1 MQDEY
6 MQAVSY
12 LDSIPQFM
20 EGYGV
25 DRSEAMLRVL
35 GEPEQNFKMIH
46 VAGTNGKGSV
56 SLYIHDILKENGYV
70 TGLFTSPHL
79 VDVRERIRINGEM
92 IGKEEFTTFFKR
104 VKDADE
110 RLGGGKLAYFD
121 YLLGIAVLAFD
132 RYNVDFAVMETG
144 LGGRLDST
152 NALKTPEVSVITTIS
167 LEHTAILG
175 NTVAQIASEK
185 AGIIKADKTLVYL
198 DGRNKEADEVIKA
211 RASECGCHVE
221 LAHRGDIINYKNE
234 GNYIDFSVSNR
245 YYSNDCFRINTGAMY
260 QLDNC
265 LEALMVTGA
274 LNARGI
280 IDTSLDK
287 TRIAL
292 AGACWHGR
300 MEHIRDDVYVDGAHN
315 PEGIR
320 SLVQSVPYIAKDK
333 KRVLL
338 FSVVSDKN
346 FNEMAKIICGSCV
359 FDHVVVTQ
367 LEGSRQL
374 DADIIK
380 QAFIDNGISA
390 VDVYDKLDIAFGQA
404 ERIAQDMQGILFVSG
419 SLYLV
424 GDICRLCG
432 GID

>member
-25 DRSEAMLRVL
+25 DRSEAMLSKL

-56 SLYIHDILKENGYV
+56 SLYIHDILKENGYT

-92 IGKEEFTTFFKR
+92 ISKEDFTTFFKR
-104 VKDADE
+104 VKDVDDG
-110 RLGGGKLAYFD
+110 LGGGKLAYFD

-132 RYNVDFAVMETG
+132 RYKVDFAVMETG

-152 NALKTPEVSVITTIS
+152 NALKTPAASVITTIS

-175 NTVAQIASEK
+175 DTVAKIASEK
-185 AGIIKADKTLVYL
+185 AGIIKNNGTLIYL
-198 DGRNKEADEVIKA
+198 DGRNKEADEVIKK
-211 RASECGCHVE
+211 RAQECGCRME
-221 LAHRGDIINYKNE
+221 LAYRQDIINYKNE

-274 LNARGI
+274 LNAQGI

-287 TRIAL
+287 TRTAL

-300 MEHIRDDVYVDGAHN
+300 MERIRDDVYVDGAHN
-315 PEGIR
+315 PEGIT

-346 FNEMAKIICGSCV
+346 FNEMARIICDSHT

-380 QAFIDNGISA
+380 QAFIDNGISG
-390 VDVYDKLDIAFGQA
+390 VDVYDKLDMAFGHA
-404 ERIAQDMQGILFVSG
+404 ESIAQDMQGILFISG

-432 GID
+432 GLR

>member
-6 MQAVSY
+6 KQVVSY

-25 DRSEAMLRVL
+25 DRSEAMLKEL
-35 GEPEQNFKMIH
+35 GELEQHFKMIH

-56 SLYIHDILKENGYV
+56 SLYIHDILKENGYT

-79 VDVRERIRINGEM
+79 VDVRERIRINGE
-92 IGKEEFTTFFKR
+92 IISKNDFTSFFKI
-104 VKDADE
+104 VKNVDE
-110 RLGGGKLAYFD
+110 KLGGGKLAYFD
-121 YLLGIAVLAFD
+121 YILGIAVLAFD
-132 RYNVDFAVMETG
+132 RYKVDFAVMETG

-152 NALKTPEVSVITTIS
+152 NALKTPIASVITTIS

-175 NTVAQIASEK
+175 NTIAKIASEK
-185 AGIIKADKTLVYL
+185 AGIIKDNGTLVYL
-198 DGRNKEADEVIKA
+198 DGRNKEADDVIKA
-211 RASECGCHVE
+211 RASECGCRME
-221 LAHRGDIINYKNE
+221 LAYRGDIINYKNE

-260 QLDNC
+260 QLDNS
-265 LEALMVTGA
+265 LEALMVAGS
-274 LNARGI
+274 LNAQGI

-287 TRIAL
+287 TRAAL

-300 MEHIRDDVYVDGAHN
+300 MERIRDNVYVDGAHN
-315 PEGIR
+315 PEGIAG
-320 SLVQSVPYIAKDK
+320 LVQSVPYIAKDK

-346 FNEMAKIICGSCV
+346 FNDMARIICDSHI
-359 FDHVVVTQ
+359 FDHIIITQ

-380 QAFIDNGISA
+380 LSFIDNGVRQ
-390 VDVYDKLDIAFGQA
+390 VDVYDKLEAAFGQA
-404 ERIAQDMQGILFVSG
+404 VHIAQDMHGVLFVSG

-432 GID
+432 GLD